1 MPARLRGA
9 LLIAVLLVAGACG
22 STSSISKHLSSAEP
36 HIVTISSINVVSS
49 TVGPVVVG
57 EVHNLSPAAI
67 SGVQLTTSV
76 TIGKGAPGEPME
88 ATTLLHV
95 VPGGGHASFSIPF
108 PEVHGTATAVKA
120 NVQAEPI
127 IAIPYAPLSVTLQNR
142 ISLGHDIEV
151 TGTVTN
157 SSGKAVTFPN
167 VVATFYNR
175 SGAVVGAAHS
185 VGTSDTVTPGATAPF
200 DIILVD
206 DGPLVSHYSLAAEGQ
221 VVAPSQ

>member
-22 STSSISKHLSSAEP
+22 SGTSLGKHLSSAEP
-36 HIVTISSINVVSS
+36 GTVTISSINVVSS

-57 EVHNLSPAAI
+57 EVRNHSSSPI
-67 SGVQLTTSV
+67 SGVQLSASV
-76 TIGKGAPGEPME
+76 TIGKGTPEAPMV

-95 VPGGGHASFSIPF
+95 VPGGATASFTIPF
-108 PEVHGTATAVKA
+108 PEVHGTATSVRAS
-120 NVQAEPI
+120 VQAELTIP
-127 IAIPYAPLSVTLQNR
+127 IPYAALSVTSQTR
-142 ISLGHDIEV
+142 TALGHDLEV

-157 SSGKAVTFPN
+157 TSGKAVTYPN
-167 VVATFYNR
+167 VVATFYNS

-185 VGTSDTVTPGATAPF
+185 VGTSDTVTPGGTAPF

-206 DGPLVSHYSLAAEGQ
+206 DGPLVSRIALTAEGQ
-221 VVAPSQ
+221 VVTPSQ